1 MRGVE
6 GGYYHVFTPGN
17 IYECVN
23 VCTGTV
29 SSCMNRSFI
38 SHSSHGSNDDGLMK
52 GTGTGYIICVFF
64 IALGVLQY
72 QFTYGY
78 GTGTLHLCSR
88 FALCSSKNYAITSPA
103 KQV

>member
-6 GGYYHVFTPGN
+6 GGYYNVFTPGN

-52 GTGTGYIICVFF
+52 GTGTGYIMCFF
-64 IALGVLQY
+64 YCTRSTTVPVYIRVRYRYLTPL
-72 QFTYGY
+72 
-78 GTGTLHLCSR
+78 
-88 FALCSSKNYAITSPA
+88 
-103 KQV
+103 